1 MKRKLRIRLTYANVI
16 ATLAMFA
23 ALGGSSF
30 AAISITGKQVRDGSL
45 GGRDIHNGSLTSRD
59 VHDGSLLARDFKV
72 GQVPAGPPGTQGPRG
87 LQGAKGDRGAP
98 GTALAFARVF
108 GSGGVDEARTQ
119 GAGLTDAN
127 VTHPAPGFYCF
138 DNLGFTPK
146 NVQVTA
152 DFNANVLS
160 DVLIG
165 DSSACPG
172 VEDVFVQWTRR
183 SDGASTSAGFYI
195 VFN

>member
-1 MKRKLRIRLTYANVI
+1 MKRRQRIRLTYANVV
-16 ATLAMFA
+16 ATMAMFA
-23 ALGGSSF
+23 ALGGSSY
-30 AAISITGKQVRDGSL
+30 AAISITGKQVRDASL
-45 GGRDIHNGSLTSRD
+45 SGRDIRNGSLTSRD
-59 VHDGSLLARDFKV
+59 VHDGALLARDFKV
-72 GQVPAGPPGTQGPRG
+72 GQLPAGPPGAQGPRG
-87 LQGAKGDRGAP
+87 LQGPKGDRGPA

-138 DNLGFTPK
+138 DNLPFTPR
-146 NVQVTA
+146 NAQITA
-152 DFNANVLS
+152 DFSANVLGE
-160 DVLIG
+160 VLIG

-183 SDGASTSAGFYI
+183 SDGTSTSTGFYI